1 MKTLIFLP
9 PETSSTPPSS
19 FAKSRSTSVDII
31 RAPTSSAVLDLS
43 QTNAFCRLNRGLV
56 DGIAEVLNRKK
67 DGEEIDTE
75 LTRTDITKEGVD
87 WVSINRLRQMA
98 LSGITLLDNLDVK
111 NPDQSIKVRIL
122 KTWTQPDKYN
132 PGETLKIEMIL
143 MDEQGVMIEAV
154 CNKKYLIKFQ
164 KLLKE
169 GDCFIIRKPS
179 LGDNM
184 DPYKILNH
192 PYKVHLNWGSTV
204 VKCMD
209 FRGTQYGFS
218 FSPFEQLIQNSVA
231 DNTILGKGRI
241 IYVTLWDS
249 YADKFSEYMVDKEPD
264 VEWYY
269 LACKVCS
276 RKASRKW
283 IIGEPDDEAHDSK
296 NQLSLHLPQH
306 HHDWGGPRAALWW
319 PNDGCN
325 MVEWPWLLR
334 PSLIRTPLI
343 RHSPSPQL
351 HSLLPH
357 SPFIF
362 IRRPPPLRPVTFAGA
377 HSPASLEPS
386 SFASQAPIRP
396 GPNPI
401 RALAIRQPRPS
412 IRHFMSFGQHHQ
424 PSTRKPYSA
433 TLFGNDN
440 FSPTIISKPKFTD
453 GEYNN
458 LHPDEFNL
466 LLDRKFAFKID
477 ISRFNLRNNVHS
489 NMKFFGV
496 SRITDDASVL
506 STLEN
511 KYKYEEG
518 SNTKVMHATS
528 VDFSSQEIANSKDS
542 VSFTGDNSTPF
553 SENVATTA
561 RTVHRNGNS
570 QHSFTDGL
578 KRNLEDAY
586 DVDDSPC
593 QSVSKSRKKLIE
605 DDESDAVFTR
615 KLLAPKIEK

>member
-19 FAKSRSTSVDII
+19 SAKSRSTSVDII
-31 RAPTSSAVLDLS
+31 RAPSSSAVLDLS

-67 DGEEIDTE
+67 DGEEMDTE

-143 MDEQGVMIEAV
+143 MDEQSVMIEAV

-184 DPYKILNH
+184 NPYKILNH

-231 DNTILGKGRI
+231 DNTILDVIGYVYTYFPIQESISTKTGKLCRRIKIHLQDYEGRI

-249 YADKFSEYMVDKEPD
+249 YADKFSEYMVDKEPGYLVDDFLAKTALNTVIEINDIAEVKKVVIVGTIKCVIPD

-269 LACKVCS
+269 LACK
-276 RKASRKW
+276 
-283 IIGEPDDEAHDSK
+283 
-296 NQLSLHLPQH
+296 
-306 HHDWGGPRAALWW
+306 
-319 PNDGCN
+319 
-325 MVEWPWLLR
+325 
-334 PSLIRTPLI
+334 
-343 RHSPSPQL
+343 
-351 HSLLPH
+351 
-357 SPFIF
+357 
-362 IRRPPPLRPVTFAGA
+362 
-377 HSPASLEPS
+377 
-386 SFASQAPIRP
+386 
-396 GPNPI
+396 
-401 RALAIRQPRPS
+401 
-412 IRHFMSFGQHHQ
+412 
-424 PSTRKPYSA
+424 
-433 TLFGNDN
+433 
-440 FSPTIISKPKFTD
+440 

-511 KYKYEEG
+511 KYKYEEC

-553 SENVATTA
+553 SENDATTA

-605 DDESDAVFTR
+605 DDESDAVFTQ